1 MELWNFDK
9 GKVIYDLSWSRDN
22 EVVKKVLWIQIFN
35 IYLDISIKFVEMNWF
50 IKMYDLWKKK
60 KKKQWNSCSLWI
72 IKIFYEILESIS
84 LKNEIL
90 DIVHRVSNCR
100 IKHNLKLTNGVP
112 SELRIARESE
122 NEKSQKY
129 REHTLIDPSHKTK
142 WNNQ

>member
-35 IYLDISIKFVEMNWF
+35 IYLDKTRRNELIYKNVRFM
-50 IKMYDLWKKK
+50 KKR

-129 REHTLIDPSHKTK
+129 GEHTLIDPSHKTK

>member
-1 MELWNFDK
+1 M
-9 GKVIYDLSWSRDN
+9 IYRGHEIMKSS
-22 EVVKKVLWIQIFN
+22 KKYCEYRFSIS
-35 IYLDISIKFVEMNWF
+35 ISIKLVEMNWF

-129 REHTLIDPSHKTK
+129 GEHTLIDPSHKTK